1 MLDVRRASTGALL
14 FAWSGATMFVLS
26 LAYFLYSYLVRF
38 GGTSAARLPL
48 SSSEGTWLG
57 RPMTDTAANPLVPVA
72 INVALFTA
80 FALHHSLAARTT
92 IKTRIQRLVPPA
104 LERSLYTWMASV
116 LFIAVCGLWRGVP
129 GELYQLTGAAALP
142 GYGLQLL
149 GVLLTIRSSAR
160 LDVLDLAGV
169 RPVLEAE
176 HRAPSDHVPLETRGA
191 YRFVR
196 HPLYFGWVLL
206 VFATP
211 GMTMTRFVFAAVSS
225 LYLAIAI
232 PFEERSLIQTFGP
245 EYRAYQQR
253 VRWRL
258 IPGIY

>member
-1 MLDVRRASTGALL
+1 MLDVRRPSTGALL
-14 FAWSGATMFVLS
+14 FAWSGATTFVLS

-38 GGTSAARLPL
+38 GDPPVDPVPL
-48 SSSEGTWLG
+48 SSLNGTWLG
-57 RPMTDTAANPLVPVA
+57 RPTPDTAANALAPVA
-72 INVALFTA
+72 IDVALFTA
-80 FALHHSLAARTT
+80 FALHHSLAARTR
-92 IKTRIQRLVPPA
+92 IKTRIQQLVSPA
-104 LERSLYTWMASV
+104 LERSLYTWVASV
-116 LFIAVCGLWRGVP
+116 LFMLVCGLWRGVP
-129 GELYQLTGAAALP
+129 GDLYQLTGLAALP

-169 RPVLEAE
+169 RPFLDAE
-176 HRAPSDHVPLETRGA
+176 HRAPTDHVPLETRGA

-206 VFATP
+206 VFAAP

-232 PFEERSLIQTFGP
+232 PFEERSLIHTFGA